1 MTITSVLTGGAFATL
16 LIFAPTIAAGQQQSR
31 QVTVAVTESQP
42 DDGRLKLDLPGSAA
56 DRALPVDAATKAQ
69 LKTIQAGDI
78 VSVEFDQVDNPQ
90 HITRLIQVSRSVGW
104 FTRGVAL
111 TISSAVIWLA
121 AYAATSG
128 HVSKLLIGQD
138 ERYSNSKSQL
148 AFWFGAVMVVYLT
161 TLMLRVHVW
170 GWDSLGGVGITT
182 NLLALTGL
190 SALTMGAAKAVT
202 TTKVE
207 NAKQEAP
214 VKNAAAEAAAA
225 NASVAAIAAQSAP
238 DSISKAAHTAV
249 ATAAKQV
256 AEAIAADA
264 SAATAAKPP
273 GTPNFPLDLFQNDK
287 KQVDIGDFQMIFIG
301 ALAVIIFILTAFHF
315 LGLIPRGA
323 TTLPDVDTTLLS
335 SFGLGQ
341 GAYIVKK
348 MASEPGAG

>member
-1 MTITSVLTGGAFATL
+1 MTIRSILTDGIFAAL
-16 LIFAPTIAAGQQQSR
+16 LILTPTIAAAQQQSR
-31 QVTVAVTESQP
+31 QVTVAVTDSQP
-42 DDGRLKLDLPGSAA
+42 DGRLRLDLPGSAA
-56 DRALPVDAATKAQ
+56 GRALPVDAATKAQ
-69 LKTIQAGDI
+69 LQTVQSGDI
-78 VSVEFDQVDNPQ
+78 VSVEFDEVDNPQ
-90 HITRLIQVSRSVGW
+90 RITRLIQVSRPVDW
-104 FTRGVAL
+104 FTRCVAL
-111 TISSAVIWLA
+111 TISSVAIWLA

-138 ERYSNSKSQL
+138 DRYSNSKSQL
-148 AFWFGAVMVVYLT
+148 AFWFGAVMVAYLA
-161 TLMLRVHVW
+161 TLMLRVYVW

-182 NLLALTGL
+182 NLLTLTGL

-207 NAKQEAP
+207 NAKQEALA
-214 VKNAAAEAAAA
+214 KSAAAEEAAAK
-225 NASVAAIAAQSAP
+225 ASVAAVAAQSAP
-238 DSISKAAHTAV
+238 DSISKDAHTAV

-256 AEAIAADA
+256 AQAIAADA
-264 SAATAAKPP
+264 RAATAAKPP

-301 ALAVIIFILTAFHF
+301 ALAVVIFVLTAFHF

-335 SFGLGQ
+335 SFGIGQ

-348 MASEPGAG
+348 MASNPGDG

>member
-1 MTITSVLTGGAFATL
+1 MTIRSVLTDGIFAAL
-16 LIFAPTIAAGQQQSR
+16 LILTPTVAVGQQQSR
-31 QVTVAVTESQP
+31 QVTVAVTDSQT
-42 DDGRLKLDLPGSAA
+42 DGRLKLDLPGSAA
-56 DRALPVDAATKAQ
+56 GRALSVDAATKAQ
-69 LKTIQAGDI
+69 LQTVQPGDI
-78 VSVEFDQVDNPQ
+78 VSVEFDEVDNPQ
-90 HITRLIQVSRSVGW
+90 RITRLIQVSRPVDW

-111 TISSAVIWLA
+111 TISSVVIWLA

-138 ERYSNSKSQL
+138 DRYSNSKSQL
-148 AFWFGAVMVVYLT
+148 AFWFGAVMVAYLT
-161 TLMLRVHVW
+161 TLMLRVYVW

-182 NLLALTGL
+182 NLLTLTGL

-207 NAKQEAP
+207 NAKQEALA
-214 VKNAAAEAAAA
+214 KSAAAEEAAAK
-225 NASVAAIAAQSAP
+225 ASVAAVAAQSAP
-238 DSISKAAHTAV
+238 DSISKDAHTAV

-256 AEAIAADA
+256 AQAIAADA
-264 SAATAAKPP
+264 RAATAAKPP

-287 KQVDIGDFQMIFIG
+287 KQVDIGDFQMIFID
-301 ALAVIIFILTAFHF
+301 ALAVIIFVLTAFHF

-335 SFGLGQ
+335 SFGIGQ

-348 MASEPGAG
+348 MASNPGDG

>member
-1 MTITSVLTGGAFATL
+1 MLTP
-16 LIFAPTIAAGQQQSR
+16 IIAAAQQQSR
-31 QVTVAVTESQP
+31 QVTVAVTDSQP
-42 DDGRLKLDLPGSAA
+42 DGKLKLDLPGSAA
-56 DRALPVDAATKAQ
+56 GRALPVDAATKAQ
-69 LKTIQAGDI
+69 LQTIQPGDI

-90 HITRLIQVSRSVGW
+90 HITRLIQVSRPVDW
-104 FTRGVAL
+104 VTRGVAL
-111 TISSAVIWLA
+111 TISSVVIWLA

-138 ERYSNSKSQL
+138 DRYSNSKSQL
-148 AFWFGAVMVVYLT
+148 AFWFGAVMVVYLA

-202 TTKVE
+202 TTKVD

-214 VKNAAAEAAAA
+214 AKSAAAEAAAA

-238 DSISKAAHTAV
+238 DSISKDAHTAV
-249 ATAAKQV
+249 ATVAKQV
-256 AEAIAADA
+256 AEVMAADA
-264 SAATAAKPP
+264 RAATTAKPP

-287 KQVDIGDFQMIFIG
+287 EQVDIADFQMIFIG
-301 ALAVIIFILTAFHF
+301 ALAVIIFVLTAFHF
-315 LGLIPRGA
+315 LSLIPRGA

-348 MASEPGAG
+348 MASKPGEG